1 MRLKKTAILSSTIG
15 FSYSADSIFKKR
27 KGLKT

>member
-1 MRLKKTAILSSTIG
+1 MRLKKTAILSSAIG